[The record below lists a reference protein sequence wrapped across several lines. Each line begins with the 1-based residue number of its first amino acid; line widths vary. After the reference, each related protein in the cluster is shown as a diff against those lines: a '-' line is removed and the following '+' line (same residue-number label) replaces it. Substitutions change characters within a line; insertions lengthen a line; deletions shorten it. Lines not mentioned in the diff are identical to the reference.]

1 MILICLGHHRV
12 TEYLMDLTFVVGCPS
27 CPTWQVG
34 CYCSKSPLA
43 SIAQICR
50 QKIVQYV
57 LGHPVFDN
65 DPLTHCVWWSI
76 KSMSTKCGPDGTSCK
91 QGRVRVSSSSGSG
104 SSLEQED
111 GVRVARPLRQ
121 RLPRRLER
129 RLRAHVRHRLQA
141 PAVLPE
147 VLKRREKERGFVN
160 ARFLCCARA
169 SDQQARLVLEV
180 RLNTVR
186 PGKLWT

>member
-147 VLKRREKERGFVN
+147 VLKGRERFREHAFPLLRACLRSTGSRR
-160 ARFLCCARA
+160 
-169 SDQQARLVLEV
+169 D
-180 RLNTVR
+180 
-186 PGKLWT
+186 